1 MVNIVTV
8 LSLAELG
15 FSQAIAY
22 LLYKPLA
29 EKNDAKAFAYI
40 RYFKRI
46 YLYIGA
52 FVIIMGIVLLPF
64 LESIIPTNIKPTEV
78 KIIFLLFIA
87 NSSITYFWSY
97 KRTLIIADQKNYK
110 IIPAISLCQA
120 TDLILKSIFLFI
132 IRDFIFIL
140 CLQVVIKI
148 LENFLVNNK
157 INKLYATVFSSD
169 VIPLNNTEKETIKRK
184 TIATFYHKLGTV
196 FVNST
201 DSIIISAF
209 VGVSILGV
217 YSNYTM
223 VITLLTTFIS
233 VAFNSTIASFGNL
246 IIEKKDK
253 SEESF
258 YIIQYTSI
266 FIFGLASLL
275 FLTQINSVISLW
287 IGDKY
292 NISYYIV
299 ILLTINFFIVGIR
312 TPVIIAKTAGGI
324 FEKDKYAPI
333 LEGILSLILA
343 LLLVQKYDIIGVLM
357 AKLISVIVIPL
368 WLQPYITFN
377 HIFSK
382 KLSVYLKKI
391 IPLLT
396 CALITIVF
404 GIIISHYISTL
415 ITQNGFI
422 PLVVTTFIL
431 IVIYTLMFLML
442 TFNIVELKMLIKK
455 LFYIWNSRTF
465 LR

>member
-1 MVNIVTV
+1 M
-8 LSLAELG
+8 
-15 FSQAIAY
+15 
-22 LLYKPLA
+22 
-29 EKNDAKAFAYI
+29 
-40 RYFKRI
+40 
-46 YLYIGA
+46 
-52 FVIIMGIVLLPF
+52 
-64 LESIIPTNIKPTEV
+64 
-78 KIIFLLFIA
+78 
-87 NSSITYFWSY
+87 
-97 KRTLIIADQKNYK
+97 
-110 IIPAISLCQA
+110 
-120 TDLILKSIFLFI
+120 KSIFLFI

-292 NISYYIV
+292 N
-299 ILLTINFFIVGIR
+299 
-312 TPVIIAKTAGGI
+312 
-324 FEKDKYAPI
+324 
-333 LEGILSLILA
+333 
-343 LLLVQKYDIIGVLM
+343 
-357 AKLISVIVIPL
+357 
-368 WLQPYITFN
+368 
-377 HIFSK
+377 
-382 KLSVYLKKI
+382 
-391 IPLLT
+391 
-396 CALITIVF
+396 
-404 GIIISHYISTL
+404 
-415 ITQNGFI
+415 
-422 PLVVTTFIL
+422 
-431 IVIYTLMFLML
+431 
-442 TFNIVELKMLIKK
+442 
-455 LFYIWNSRTF
+455 
-465 LR
+465 